1 MAAPRVLTKCLAAKQ
16 QRNAV
21 DASHGTVRHIR
32 GSARTEADHDGQEGR
47 QGAGG
52 TPRLPGL
59 TGVAGTRS
67 WRDVSCGTGS
77 GPCRVRKD
85 GQRAARRVPNGWR
98 ARCRKTRRGCRMRRQ
113 GNTRQSGNTAP
124 RCGVRLPWRVPGS
137 PSKTKHHRPRPP
149 YRGRGARLLPP
160 EANRAESTAA
170 HVRHGSIWRIANNVR
185 VDPRGRRPWRRN
197 PNSRAPS
204 GEDDAPTAL
213 RPAPAP
219 EAGRRP
225 LARHAPGLPHQSARP
240 CVRPRRGPRA
250 GRRSRDTR
258 FRRDRSRSRNRR
270 RTPRATD

>member
-77 GPCRVRKD
+77 GPCRVRRD

-98 ARCRKTRRGCRMRRQ
+98 ARCRETRRGCRMRRQ

-137 PSKTKHHRPRPP
+137 PSKTKHHRPRPLTRP
-149 YRGRGARLLPP
+149 RGATSPSRSEPCGRHCGARSPRLDL
-160 EANRAESTAA
+160 ADCQQR
-170 HVRHGSIWRIANNVR
+170 
-185 VDPRGRRPWRRN
+185 
-197 PNSRAPS
+197 S
-204 GEDDAPTAL
+204 G
-213 RPAPAP
+213 RPARTPALASQP
-219 EAGRRP
+219 ELTRPFGGGRC
-225 LARHAPGLPHQSARP
+225 ANCTST
-240 CVRPRRGPRA
+240 CSRGGPA
-250 GRRSRDTR
+250 AA
-258 FRRDRSRSRNRR
+258 
-270 RTPRATD
+270 RTPRTGAAPPIRETVCSAATRTTGGATIT

>member
-1 MAAPRVLTKCLAAKQ
+1 MPRTHRSPLATLPGRRARRVMAAPRVLTKCLAAKQ

-47 QGAGG
+47 RGAGG

-77 GPCRVRKD
+77 GPCRVRRD

-98 ARCRKTRRGCRMRRQ
+98 ARCRETRRGRRMRRQ

-137 PSKTKHHRPRPP
+137 PSKTKHHRPRPLTRP
-149 YRGRGARLLPP
+149 RGALLPP
-160 EANRAESTAA
+160 EADRADRTAA
-170 HVRHGSIWRIANNVR
+170 HVRRRAGS
-185 VDPRGRRPWRRN
+185 PRYT
-197 PNSRAPS
+197 APS
-204 GEDDAPTAL
+204 APHPSRRAAPPPGAL
-213 RPAPAP
+213 VPA
-219 EAGRRP
+219 
-225 LARHAPGLPHQSARP
+225 
-240 CVRPRRGPRA
+240 GPREA
-250 GRRSRDTR
+250 QSV
-258 FRRDRSRSRNRR
+258 RR
-270 RTPRATD
+270 RTRPSRSSGSGAGRTDRCAGTRPRHGCR